1 VYDRPDLPAFEI
13 GEDGKK
19 RYSGRRVVEVVLR
32 ESEAELIRD
41 AAVRV
46 LRGESLRSIADEWND
61 AGVMK
66 VKGGRWTGGAVS
78 QLLESPH
85 LAALVHWKGEVFDA
99 EWPAVLDRETH
110 ERLVKFLHHPG
121 RKNATPG
128 SGKRKHL
135 LAGLVYCGGCGG
147 RLVAA
152 VEIPGRRS
160 RTYMGRRDLNP
171 ECPGRVRIDAE
182 SLEEFV
188 VGHVVDL
195 WTSPRAQ
202 RAALADDNRHDQ
214 LVALADRITGF
225 KEDLKEAYD
234 DMRVHKIIDR
244 DQYLSAKKSIDAKI
258 KSAEQE
264 RDELQAQAGLADLP
278 DPSAGW
284 EKLTAAERRLLLEM
298 LTPRVVIGPH
308 PKGESMRPFADTAKE
323 TARKARVLDKRVG
336 FE

>member
-234 DMRVHKIIDR
+234 DMRVSQDHRPRSVPQREEVDR
-244 DQYLSAKKSIDAKI
+244 RQD
-258 KSAEQE
+258 QE
-264 RDELQAQAGLADLP
+264 RRAGARRT
-278 DPSAGW
+278 PSASRTRGPAGPIRW
-284 EKLTAAERRLLLEM
+284 LGEVDRRRNAASCWRC
-298 LTPRVVIGPH
+298 
-308 PKGESMRPFADTAKE
+308 
-323 TARKARVLDKRVG
+323 
-336 FE
+336 